1 VLSGLSSFSDALE
14 WPSKG
19 TQFRCRSRNTILSR
33 GETEPWYQWHLLT
46 AMWMLGAVIV
56 DVVRY
61 EDFQTNQYLKEVAS
75 GQTHTP
81 AKSTLWQVH
90 LDPKFGKVRQ
100 SSQF

>member
-1 VLSGLSSFSDALE
+1 
-14 WPSKG
+14 
-19 TQFRCRSRNTILSR
+19 
-33 GETEPWYQWHLLT
+33 
-46 AMWMLGAVIV
+46 MLVAVIV

-90 LDPKFGKVRQ
+90 LDPKFGKVTAIQ
-100 SSQF
+100 SVLDRHSGCATPTGASPLQLIYWYTGKEWILTKKCLARSPGLTVKPTPSH

>member
-14 WPSKG
+14 WKPSKG
-19 TQFRCRSRNTILSR
+19 TQFRCRSRNTIPVSR
-33 GETEPWYQWHLLT
+33 GETEPWYQWHF
-46 AMWMLGAVIV
+46 ANGYDSGAVIV

-90 LDPKFGKVRQ
+90 
-100 SSQF
+100 